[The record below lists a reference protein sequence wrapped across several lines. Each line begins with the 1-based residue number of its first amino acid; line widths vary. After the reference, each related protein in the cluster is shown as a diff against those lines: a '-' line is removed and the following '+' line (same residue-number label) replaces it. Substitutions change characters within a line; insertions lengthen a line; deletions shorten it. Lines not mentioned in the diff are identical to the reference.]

1 MHAGAEVCIAKL
13 AVEVRGIDPAAL
25 NKVCL
30 KHDPRLHQALALEQ
44 PPRGTNYKNKSEG
57 VTYATYFFGKDAF
70 GIIDPEGGAL
80 EMIVHDKDEIGG
92 PLNQFSTIGY
102 KFETNGATIL
112 YQERMLRVMS
122 VSTFSATDE
131 AN

>member
-44 PPRGTNYKNKSEG
+44 PPRGVNALLRRHEHVRKFK
-57 VTYATYFFGKDAF
+57 
-70 GIIDPEGGAL
+70 GIDLLILPRL
-80 EMIVHDKDEIGG
+80 VHDVMDAVRK
-92 PLNQFSTIGY
+92 
-102 KFETNGATIL
+102 
-112 YQERMLRVMS
+112 LR
-122 VSTFSATDE
+122 
-131 AN
+131 